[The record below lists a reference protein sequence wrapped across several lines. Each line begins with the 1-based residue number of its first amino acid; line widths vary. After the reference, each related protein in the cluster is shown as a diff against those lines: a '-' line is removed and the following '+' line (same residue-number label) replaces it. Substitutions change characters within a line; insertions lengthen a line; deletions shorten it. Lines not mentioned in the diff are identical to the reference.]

1 MKVISLDHL
10 VVNVK
15 DVDAALRFYGDVLGL
30 EVLRLDQ
37 FRQGKV
43 GFVSV
48 RASEGSLIDLRPS
61 PSLGRSS
68 THASDNIDH
77 FCLILEPTDMQRL
90 LDELR
95 SQGLRAEG
103 PVSPRWGARGNGP
116 SFYTWDPDGNK
127 IELKCYA
134 GI

>member
-1 MKVISLDHL
+1 MKVVSLDHL

-15 DVDAALRFYGDVLGL
+15 DVDAALSFYGDILGL

-61 PSLGRSS
+61 NGT

-77 FCLILEPTDMQRL
+77 FCLILEPTDMQKL

-95 SQGLRAEG
+95 SRGLRAEG

-116 SFYTWDPDGNK
+116 SFTPGTPT
-127 IELKCYA
+127 A
-134 GI
+134 TRSS

>member
-1 MKVISLDHL
+1 MKVVSLDHL

-15 DVDAALRFYGDVLGL
+15 DVDAALDFYGDVLGL

-61 PSLGRSS
+61 NGT

-77 FCLILEPTDMQRL
+77 FCLILEPTDMQKL

-95 SQGLRAEG
+95 SRGLRAEG

-127 IELKCYA
+127 IELKCYS
-134 GI
+134 